1 MRKLFCLILALAMLA
16 TVCVALGEEATAPKY
31 DLQGMTVKVRL
42 WDFPNPYDAETDPVN
57 VEKYLPIFEAAKA
70 NYNCEFEFY
79 SPTVEYDD
87 FTKEWLQSIASG
99 SPCWH
104 ITNNFSAMWL
114 IAMTANDGLVD
125 ISKALETIEM
135 PELFKKTAAVGD
147 GVYGFVTGYQG
158 TEGLVYN
165 RDMIDEAGMEYTPT
179 EMFMQAKWSYDDFY
193 DYMVELQ
200 SKLPEGTYAFFIDP
214 NYWNI
219 FASAA
224 NGTAAVSNDLELTMT
239 SEAYIETME
248 FLQKLWQAGVCRMP
262 NVTESGSYDNW
273 GTPAATF
280 DKGVEV
286 AMTHRAG
293 WQYGGLNSNGINWG
307 FVPYPWGSN
316 VTLGVEGD
324 YTTLSDTYKAAFYDY
339 GCMGNIL
346 SGVENDF
353 PGIDKDYLV
362 EALVNLTY
370 DLFVS
375 EESQAKLA
383 EMAKGEEATGE
394 IDLGSYN
401 TIEDATLYN
410 FLKQRTVY
418 NNSSTLGNADLLDC
432 TYNGDERITWFGGAI
447 RYAVYDNLSMR
458 AVLEA
463 VAPQIEANF
472 VAAGM
477 K

>member
-1 MRKLFCLILALAMLA
+1 
-16 TVCVALGEEATAPKY
+16 
-31 DLQGMTVKVRL
+31 
-42 WDFPNPYDAETDPVN
+42 
-57 VEKYLPIFEAAKA
+57 
-70 NYNCEFEFY
+70 
-79 SPTVEYDD
+79 S
-87 FTKEWLQSIASG
+87 
-99 SPCWH
+99 
-104 ITNNFSAMWL
+104 
-114 IAMTANDGLVD
+114 
-125 ISKALETIEM
+125 
-135 PELFKKTAAVGD
+135 VGD
-147 GVYGFVTGYQG
+147 GVYGFVTSYQG

-165 RDMIDEAGMEYTPT
+165 RAMIEEAGMEYTPT
-179 EMFMQAKWSYDDFY
+179 EMFMQAKWSYNDFY

-200 SKLPEGTYAFFIDP
+200 SKLPEGTWAFFIDP

-239 SEAYIETME
+239 SEPYIETME
-248 FLQKLWQAGVCRMP
+248 FLQKLWNAGVCRMP
-262 NVTESGSYDNW
+262 NVTESGGYDNW

-293 WQYGGLNSNGINWG
+293 WQYGGLNNNGIDWG

-339 GCMGNIL
+339 GCLGNIL

-353 PGIDKDYLV
+353 PGIEKDYLI
-362 EALVNLTY
+362 EALTHLTY

-375 EESQAKLA
+375 AERQAELA
-383 EMAKGEEATGE
+383 AMVNEEAAETE
-394 IDLGSYN
+394 IDMGAYN

-410 FLKQRTVY
+410 FLKTRTIY
-418 NNSSTLGNADLLDC
+418 NNSSTLGNADLLNC
-432 TYNGDERITWFGGAI
+432 TYNGDERISWFGGAI

-463 VAPQIEANF
+463 VAPQIEANL

>member
-1 MRKLFCLILALAMLA
+1 MKKLACLVLALALLA
-16 TVCVALGEEATAPKY
+16 TMFVAFGEGTELKY
-31 DLQGMTVKVRL
+31 DLKGMTVKIRL
-42 WDFPNPYDAETDPVN
+42 WDFPNPYSEDTDQVN
-57 VEKYLPIFEAAKA
+57 IDKYLPIFDAAKA
-70 NYNCEFEFY
+70 AYNCEFEFY
-79 SPTVEYDD
+79 TPTVEYDD
-87 FTKEWLQSIASG
+87 FTTEWLQSIASG

-114 IAMTANDGLVD
+114 IAMSANNGLED

-135 PELFKKTAAVGD
+135 PEVFKTTVSVGD
-147 GVYGFVTGYQG
+147 GVYGFVTSYQG

-165 RDMIDEAGMEYTPT
+165 RAMIEEAGMEYTPT
-179 EMFMQAKWSYDDFY
+179 EMFMQGKWSYNDFY

-200 SKLPEGTYAFFIDP
+200 SKLPEGTWAFFIDP

-239 SEAYIETME
+239 SEPYIETME
-248 FLQKLWQAGVCRMP
+248 FLQKLWNAGVCRMP
-262 NVTESGSYDNW
+262 NVTESGGYDNW

-293 WQYGGLNSNGINWG
+293 WQYGGLNNNGIDWG

-339 GCMGNIL
+339 GCLGNIL

-353 PGIDKDYLV
+353 PGIEKDYLI
-362 EALVNLTY
+362 EALTHLTY

-375 EESQAKLA
+375 AERQAELA
-383 EMAKGEEATGE
+383 AMVNEEAAETE
-394 IDLGSYN
+394 IDMGAYN

-410 FLKQRTVY
+410 FLKTRTIY
-418 NNSSTLGNADLLDC
+418 NNSSTLGNADLLNC
-432 TYNGDERITWFGGAI
+432 TYNGDERISWFGGAI

-463 VAPQIEANF
+463 VAPQIEANL

>member
-1 MRKLFCLILALAMLA
+1 MKKLLCMVLALVM
-16 TVCVALGEEATAPKY
+16 VASLFVAFGETERKY

-42 WDFPNPYDAETDPVN
+42 WDSPNPYAEETDQVD
-57 VEKYLPIFEAAKA
+57 KDKWLPIFEGVKEK
-70 NYNCEFEFY
+70 YNCDFEFY

-104 ITNNFSAMWL
+104 VTNNFSAMWL

-135 PELFKKTAAVGD
+135 PEIFKKTAAVGD

-165 RDMIDEAGMEYTPT
+165 RAMIAEAGMEYTPT
-179 EMFMQAKWSYDDFY
+179 EMFQQAKWSYDDFY

-239 SEAYIETME
+239 GEAYIETME
-248 FLQKLWQAGVCRMP
+248 FLQKLWNAGVCRMP

-293 WQYGGLNSNGINWG
+293 WQYGGLNSNGIDWG

-316 VTLGVEGD
+316 VTLGTEGD
-324 YTTLSDTYKAAFYDY
+324 YTTLSETYRAAFYDY
-339 GCMGNIL
+339 GCLGNIL

-353 PGIDKDYLV
+353 PGLEKDYVV

-375 EESQAKLA
+375 EERQAELA
-383 EMAKGEEATGE
+383 AMVNEEAGE
-394 IDLGSYN
+394 TEVDLGAYN

-410 FLKQRTVY
+410 FLKTRTIY
-418 NNSSTLGNADLLDC
+418 NNSSTLGNADLLNC

-463 VAPQIEANF
+463 VAPQIEANL